1 MINVENLV
9 FLRLEDQ
16 VAAFERSDGTVLYRP
31 FDTVPSSYKEGDII
45 KSIVHSEDNIEFIE
59 LNKEE
64 MVARHAKI
72 SPIAARIRRR
82 AKRSTNLL

>member
-16 VAAFERSDGTVLYRP
+16 VAAFERSDGTVLYCP

-45 KSIVHSEDNIEFIE
+45 KILDYEFE
-59 LNKEE
+59 YTK
-64 MVARHAKI
+64 
-72 SPIAARIRRR
+72 
-82 AKRSTNLL
+82 